1 MAPFFTVITAK
12 PRNVSVILI
21 FSFKNIVMIQ
31 TLLLEFMAMPKQ
43 TSSEKRPTINYAI
56 MPNQIL
62 FRQFKTIIEIM
73 HLALM
78 KHSVFPLIPRNIEAL
93 LHDGAMDIEV
103 SL

>member
-1 MAPFFTVITAK
+1 MP
-12 PRNVSVILI
+12 
-21 FSFKNIVMIQ
+21 
-31 TLLLEFMAMPKQ
+31 MPKQ